1 MWNIQTSSP
10 AKKAAYLG
18 VFSALCITLSW
29 LDSVISAAFPFAGLR
44 LGLANIVITA
54 VILMMDVK
62 SGVAVSLLRSGF
74 VMLTRGVTAGIM
86 SLCGGAA
93 AFAVTALLIGKTRL
107 SLKTISVSAAL
118 AHICGQLAAAAV
130 IIGSGRVMYY
140 AFLMLPLSAVTGY
153 LTGVILGK
161 LRNFSHKEEV

>member
-1 MWNIQTSSP
+1 M
-10 AKKAAYLG
+10 
-18 VFSALCITLSW
+18 
-29 LDSVISAAFPFAGLR
+29 ISAAFPFAGLR

-54 VILMMDVK
+54 VILMMGVK
-62 SGVAVSLLRSGF
+62 SGAAVSLLRSGF

-93 AFAVTALLIGKTRL
+93 AFAVTAVLIRKTRL

-130 IIGSGRVMYY
+130 MIGSGRVMYY
-140 AFLMLPLSAVTGY
+140 ALLMLPLSAVTGY